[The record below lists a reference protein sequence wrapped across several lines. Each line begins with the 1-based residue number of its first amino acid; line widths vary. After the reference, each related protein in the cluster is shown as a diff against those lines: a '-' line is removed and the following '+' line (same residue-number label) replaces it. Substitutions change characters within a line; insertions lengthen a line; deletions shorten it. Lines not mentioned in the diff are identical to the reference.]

1 MPSPQLN
8 LRVPQEHHAIL
19 KAVAARLRDD
29 VGFADHLAALLA
41 GVAAPVAAPVAD
53 ASSLASVMS
62 RLEALEALKDR
73 VEALELRMR
82 QESAGTVAERD
93 GSVMA
98 VGEVLEPS
106 EASGGPQTRRKWT
119 PEDDAALQAIAARGG
134 TQADAGQELGRPSS
148 VINAKWKA
156 LGLPVPPRKGRK
168 LTRRQPP

>member
-8 LRVPQEHHAIL
+8 LRVPLEHHDLL
-19 KAVAARLRDD
+19 KAVAGRLRTDAA
-29 VGFADHLAALLA
+29 FADHLAALLA
-41 GVAAPVAAPVAD
+41 GVADPVASPVAD
-53 ASSLASVMS
+53 ASSLASIMS
-62 RLEALEALKDR
+62 RLEVLEALKDR
-73 VEALELRMR
+73 VEVLELRMR

-93 GSVMA
+93 GRV
-98 VGEVLEPS
+98 VGAALEPS